1 MNVLHTIDAG
11 GMIEVRLVYRAWFN
25 CSSVRSM
32 LDALRGRGCFAPH
45 VHCYVIVVFLLCLSG
60 PERSPACKHERGL

>member
-32 LDALRGRGCFAPH
+32 LDAWAG
-45 VHCYVIVVFLLCLSG
+45 VFCSACPLLCD
-60 PERSPACKHERGL
+60 RGVSALPFGS